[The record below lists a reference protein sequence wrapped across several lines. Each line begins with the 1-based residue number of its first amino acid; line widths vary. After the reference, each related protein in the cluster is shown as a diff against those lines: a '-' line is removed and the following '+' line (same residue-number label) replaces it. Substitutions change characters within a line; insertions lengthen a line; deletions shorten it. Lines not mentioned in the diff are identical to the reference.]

1 MVDWARYSV
10 NRYGIRDSVRP
21 ADMKIY
27 TRRGDDG
34 HTDLRSGERVSKT
47 SRRIEAYGNVDEAN
61 ARVGKA
67 ATLVAGDGSEHSEDT
82 DNDDILE
89 TLEDAQNVLFKAQAD
104 LANTDKDEDDPRVT
118 EEDVE
123 NVEDEI
129 DRYEEELEPLEN
141 FILPGGTSAGAG
153 LHEARTVVRRAE
165 RRVVA
170 LEVETGDT
178 GEVQNYLNRLSDLL
192 FVVARVANARE
203 GVEEKSPT
211 Y

>member
-1 MVDWARYSV
+1 MVVDWARYSV
-10 NRYGIRDSVRP
+10 NRYGITDSVLP
-21 ADMKIY
+21 AGMKIY

-61 ARVGKA
+61 ARVGRA
-67 ATLVAGDGSEHSEDT
+67 ATLVDDDHEDL
-82 DNDDILE
+82 LE

-104 LANTDKDEDDPRVT
+104 LANTDKEEDDPRVT
-118 EEDVE
+118 EEDVK
-123 NVEDEI
+123 NVEEEI

-141 FILPGGTSAGAG
+141 FILPGGTPAGAG

-170 LEVETGDT
+170 LEDEEGNTGK
-178 GEVQNYLNRLSDLL
+178 VQNYLNRLSDLL

-203 GVEEKSPT
+203 GVEEESPT

>member
-1 MVDWARYSV
+1 MVVDWARYSV
-10 NRYGIRDSVRP
+10 NRYGITDSVLP

-61 ARVGKA
+61 ARVGRA
-67 ATLVAGDGSEHSEDT
+67 VTLIDDDHEDL
-82 DNDDILE
+82 LE
-89 TLEDAQNVLFKAQAD
+89 TLEYAQNVLFKTQAD

-118 EEDVE
+118 EEDVK
-123 NVEDEI
+123 NVEGEI

-141 FILPGGTSAGAG
+141 FILPGGTPAGAA

-170 LEVETGDT
+170 LEGETGDT

>member
-1 MVDWARYSV
+1 
-10 NRYGIRDSVRP
+10 
-21 ADMKIY
+21 MKIY

-61 ARVGKA
+61 ARVGRA
-67 ATLVAGDGSEHSEDT
+67 VTLIDDDHED
-82 DNDDILE
+82 LLK

-123 NVEDEI
+123 NVEEEI

-141 FILPGGTSAGAG
+141 FILPGGTPAGAS

>member
-1 MVDWARYSV
+1 VVEWVRNSV
-10 NRYGIRDSVRP
+10 NRYGITDSVLS

-61 ARVGKA
+61 ARVGRA
-67 ATLVAGDGSEHSEDT
+67 VTLI
-82 DNDDILE
+82 DDHDDLLE
-89 TLEDAQNVLFKAQAD
+89 TLEDAQNILFKAQAD

-118 EEDVE
+118 EKDVE
-123 NVEDEI
+123 NAEDEI
-129 DRYEEELEPLEN
+129 DRYEEELEPLES
-141 FILPGGTSAGAG
+141 FILPGGTPAGAA

-165 RRVVA
+165 RRIVA
-170 LEVETGDT
+170 LEDEEGDT

-192 FVVARVANARE
+192 FVMARVANARE
-203 GVEEKSPT
+203 DVEEKSPT

>member
-10 NRYGIRDSVRP
+10 NRYGITDSVLP

-61 ARVGKA
+61 ARVGRA
-67 ATLVAGDGSEHSEDT
+67 ATLV
-82 DNDDILE
+82 DDDHDDLLE

-104 LANTDKDEDDPRVT
+104 LANTDKDEEDPRVT
-118 EEDVE
+118 EEDVK
-123 NVEDEI
+123 NVEKEI

-141 FILPGGTSAGAG
+141 FILPGGTPAGAS

-170 LEVETGDT
+170 LEDEEGDT

-203 GVEEKSPT
+203 GAEEKSPT